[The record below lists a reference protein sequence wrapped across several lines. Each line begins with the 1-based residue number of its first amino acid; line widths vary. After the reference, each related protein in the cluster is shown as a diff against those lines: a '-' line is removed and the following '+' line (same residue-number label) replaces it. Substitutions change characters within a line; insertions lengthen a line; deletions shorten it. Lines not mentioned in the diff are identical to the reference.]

1 MSVINLTLV
10 EFLVMLK
17 NNQNDLN
24 IQLID
29 IQKIIPYAKNAKIH
43 NEAQIAKLV
52 ASLKEFGWTFPILTD
67 ENNEIIAGHGRLLAA
82 QRIFQNS
89 WKIFNWQ
96 DNSKI
101 PVLQKTDLSASQKK
115 AYRIL
120 DNKVA
125 QDSGWD
131 NELLALELNELQTD
145 NFNVELIGFDAT
157 ELENLTTQFLNHFD
171 NNNNNEIE
179 NELTQNFLENQ
190 AQHDNQQIKEQRI
203 IETLA
208 EKFMVAPFTVFDAKK
223 GWWSE
228 RKRQWVAY
236 GLKSEVGRDE
246 NLCYSQTCQSPE
258 MLQLMT
264 EETQRLGLD
273 KKISLEHF
281 LELHPELKNSAMPG
295 TSIFDP
301 VLCEVLYR
309 WFARKDYLILDPFAG
324 GSVRGIVATK
334 LQRHYIGID
343 IREEQITENQK
354 QWESIKTGN
363 DIYNPLWLCG
373 DSNNI
378 NELCKDYQNQVD
390 FIFSCPPYANLE
402 VYSDNPND
410 ISNMPYE
417 QFLQVYRSIIK
428 KSVSLLKENRFACFV
443 VGNLRDKKSGNYYDL
458 MGDTIKA
465 FKDAGLHY
473 YNEAVLLTPLGSAVM
488 RAKRQ
493 FLATRKLT
501 KVHQNVL
508 IFVKGDAKQATAEL
522 GEVELCDELFQNE

>member
-1 MSVINLTLV
+1 MELIVSNNNNNNNLNV
-10 EFLVMLK
+10 K
-17 NNQNDLN
+17 
-24 IQLID
+24 LID
-29 IQKIIPYAKNAKIH
+29 IQQISTYAKNAKIH
-43 NEAQIAKLV
+43 SESQIAKLV

-89 WKIFNWQ
+89 WKIFNWD

-101 PVLQKTDLSASQKK
+101 PVLQKTDLSATQKK

-125 QDSGWD
+125 EFSGWD
-131 NELLALELNELQTD
+131 NELLALELNELQTKN
-145 NFNVELIGFDAT
+145 NFNVEIIGFD
-157 ELENLTTQFLNHFD
+157 ENEINNLTTQFLQHFQ
-171 NNNNNEIE
+171 NENKNENENENNNEYNLIE
-179 NELTQNFLENQ
+179 NELNQNNYENSTQTQ
-190 AQHDNQQIKEQRI
+190 EQRLV
-203 IETLA
+203 ETLA
-208 EKFMVAPFTVFDAKK
+208 EKFMVAPFTIFDAKK
-223 GWWSE
+223 GWWAE
-228 RKRQWVAY
+228 RKRQWIAY
-236 GLKSEVGRDE
+236 GLKSEEGRDE

-258 MLQLMT
+258 ILQLMT

-281 LELHPELKNSAMPG
+281 LELHPELKNSAMQG

-301 VLCEVLYR
+301 VLCEVVYR
-309 WFARKDYLILDPFAG
+309 WFAKKDYLILDPFAG
-324 GSVRGIVATK
+324 GSVRGIVAAK
-334 LQRHYIGID
+334 LQRHYIGVD
-343 IREEQITENQK
+343 IRQEQITENKK
-354 QWESIKTGN
+354 QWQIITQTHNNGQY
-363 DIYNPLWLCG
+363 IPLWLCG

-402 VYSDNPND
+402 VYSNDPND
-410 ISNMPYE
+410 ISNMPYDK
-417 QFLQVYRSIIK
+417 FLQVYRSIIK
-428 KSVSLLKENRFACFV
+428 KSVSLLKQNRFACFV

-458 MGDTIKA
+458 VGDTIQA
-465 FKDAGLHY
+465 FADAGMHY

-493 FLATRKLT
+493 FLASRKLT

-508 IFVKGDAKQATAEL
+508 FFIKGDAKIATAEL
-522 GEVELCDELFQNE
+522 GEVEVCDEILC